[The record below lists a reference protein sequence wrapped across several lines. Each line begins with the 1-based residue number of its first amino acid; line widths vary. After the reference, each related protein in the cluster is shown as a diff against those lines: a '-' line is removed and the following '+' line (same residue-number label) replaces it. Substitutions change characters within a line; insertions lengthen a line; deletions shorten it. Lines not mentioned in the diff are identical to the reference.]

1 MIRVFSPVSKR
12 LARRLGGKSIL
23 LLLAWWAGTS
33 SLQPAPGPEE
43 KRPNLL
49 FILTDQQRADTLG
62 AYGNRK
68 IRTPHLDQLAEKG
81 FVFES
86 FYVAN
91 GVCAPS
97 RATLL
102 TGLYSHTHGV
112 WTNNVPPLSQKV
124 PILIDMLREG
134 DYVAGYYGKVA
145 PGE

>member
-12 LARRLGGKSIL
+12 LARRLGEKASFCCWPGGRGLPPCS
-23 LLLAWWAGTS
+23 
-33 SLQPAPGPEE
+33 APGPEE

-86 FYVAN
+86 F
-91 GVCAPS
+91 
-97 RATLL
+97 
-102 TGLYSHTHGV
+102 
-112 WTNNVPPLSQKV
+112 
-124 PILIDMLREG
+124 
-134 DYVAGYYGKVA
+134 
-145 PGE
+145 